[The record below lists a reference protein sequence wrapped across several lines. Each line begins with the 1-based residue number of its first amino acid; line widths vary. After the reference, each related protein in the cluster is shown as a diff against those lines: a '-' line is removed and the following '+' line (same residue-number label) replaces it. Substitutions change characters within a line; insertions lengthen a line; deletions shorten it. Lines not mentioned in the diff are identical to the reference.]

1 MSTGDDDAPAQT
13 AFARTDEF
21 LRDVARL
28 TDLDF
33 GSEASR
39 EEEREE
45 QAALGQLCTVLDDY
59 QEQSYLLD
67 PSLETLVSPLLASLR
82 EQVRRQGSQLGGKRV
97 ERVAKILYWFTKV
110 RGPKTIVRFFPHE
123 VTDLAVLVQ
132 LLSAD
137 PDAPSTSSTPLHSST
152 SWELRYI
159 LLLWLS
165 VCIRLPFT
173 LSRLSPGTTDAIE
186 ALGLKWLERSGKEAD
201 GAAEVLGRYFARNDV
216 DVARL
221 LGWCEDA
228 LQSSPEKQK
237 TVYPLLTA
245 LLLVLSTASPAHLL
259 PHFPRL
265 YALLALMPAP
275 DDGRVGANLARCRAK
290 FAGRIAMLRLQVETK
305 DSGGEDV
312 PEEVEVIV
320 GELIEGLAHPDSIP
334 RYSSAKYLARLSLL
348 LPPSFASQIL
358 DAILTS
364 FEEALAE
371 GSTARGEGRA
381 QGACLAVGEMARRSV
396 LNRLETEERDE
407 VVKRILDCTLQAL
420 NYDHLTALHSIGT
433 SVRDSAS
440 YVLWSLSRTLP
451 SSSLSADQAQQLAER
466 LVCTACLDR
475 EVSVRRAAS
484 AAWQEAVGR
493 WGIFPHGISVLRLVD
508 FFTVSVRHRAFL
520 QAAVGVATYHE
531 YRPAL
536 VSHLLGRPASSSSS
550 GTGITHYDAEIRSL
564 SAQAL
569 EAVVE
574 GAADELAERLIE
586 EQVKKLE
593 EVKKNVGRL
602 HGVLLS
608 LAHLAKAT
616 HALPSS
622 RQAEELKA
630 LVCEAVCNL
639 HPSTRSLKSNQLV
652 LSAAL
657 SALASSAPD
666 SAIDATSLHLPP
678 NWFDIVHLACD
689 RSEQDVHD
697 KAGEAIAAVSK
708 AIDCRQQVDS
718 LLADLDSR
726 SGTRQQAAVL
736 LLGQIDYSAA
746 HANDEKLATVR
757 RRLVDF
763 VQRDGLRKA
772 TTIEGRRNGVDALA
786 AILLR
791 HGDAEDLASLLD
803 PVLSA
808 LQLGFTDYTSDQR
821 GDVGSWVRI
830 STLNAWASLI
840 PSFYPSRLDRQMAD
854 QLVSKMV
861 KLCLERLD
869 NVREAAG
876 TALLSLWRWQSG
888 TDGEGAGVLRGEE
901 VWRAIAAEER
911 RNWRDLDWSS
921 ERILPLL
928 RVVEYRADLLEGAV
942 LSMSQFSSSTAFV
955 DFCLSLPAL
964 PPASAEFDDP
974 ASYSLLSLLSSLLVL
989 GKTHF
994 SSNRI
999 FVPLLS
1005 TLASLAEAG
1014 CLDEVAAEEAGEGGK
1029 VLRDLVGVAFN
1040 GVGKMKSSAR
1050 LTGAM
1055 KVVIAFLPLPHVGPT
1070 VAARLHLFLA
1080 HPQAWLRQQTA
1091 DELFGALAAIG
1102 SEDEE
1107 LSAMLA
1113 ETSWASLSQDKAT
1126 EKGRAIGEQVK
1137 AAVELL
1143 GA

>member
-1 MSTGDDDAPAQT
+1 MSTESDDAPAQT
-13 AFARTDEF
+13 AFARTDDF

-33 GSEASR
+33 GSEPSR

-45 QAALGQLCTVLDDY
+45 QAALGRLCAVLDDY

-82 EQVRRQGSQLGGKRV
+82 EQLRRQGSQLGGKRV

-110 RGPKTIVRFFPHE
+110 RGSKTIVRFFPHE

-165 VCIRLPFT
+165 VCIRLPFS

-216 DVARL
+216 DIAIL
-221 LGWCEDA
+221 LGRCEDA
-228 LQSSPEKQK
+228 LRSPEKQK

-245 LLLVLSTASPAHLL
+245 LLLVLSTAPPAHLL

-290 FAGRIAMLRLQVETK
+290 LAGRIALLRLQVETK
-305 DSGGEDV
+305 GATDEDV

-348 LPPSFASQIL
+348 LPPSFASQLL

-371 GSTARGEGRA
+371 SSTTRGEGKA

-396 LNRLETEERDE
+396 LDRLEEDERDE

-420 NYDHLTALHSIGT
+420 HYDHLTALHSIGT

-440 YVLWSLSRTLP
+440 YVLWSLSRTFP
-451 SSSLSADQAQQLAER
+451 SSSLSADQAQRLAER

-520 QAAVGVATYHE
+520 QAAVGVATYPE

-536 VSHLLGRPASSSSS
+536 VSHLLGRPASSSST
-550 GTGITHYDAEIRSL
+550 GTGIAHYDAEIRLL

-569 EAVVE
+569 GAVVK
-574 GAADELAERLIE
+574 GAAEELVERLIE

-593 EVKKNVGRL
+593 QVTKNVGRL

-608 LAHLAKAT
+608 LAHLAKA
-616 HALPSS
+616 AQELPNS

-630 LVCEAVCNL
+630 LIFESVCAL
-639 HPSTRSLKSNQLV
+639 YPSTRSLKSNQLV

-657 SALASSAPD
+657 SALASSAPTP
-666 SAIDATSLHLPP
+666 AIDATRPHPP
-678 NWFDIVHLACD
+678 STWFDVVHLACD

-697 KAGEAIAAVSK
+697 KAGEAIASVSK
-708 AIDCRQQVDS
+708 AMDCRLQIES

-726 SGTRQQAAVL
+726 TGTRQQAAVL

-746 HANDEKLATVR
+746 HSNDEKLATVL

-763 VQRDGLRKA
+763 VQRDGSRKA
-772 TTIEGRRNGVDALA
+772 ATIEGRRNGIDALA
-786 AILLR
+786 TVLLR
-791 HGDAEDLASLLD
+791 HGDAEDLGTLLD
-803 PVLSA
+803 FVLSA
-808 LQLGFTDYTSDQR
+808 LRLGFTDYTSDQR

-840 PSFYPSRLDRQMAD
+840 PSFYPSRLDRQTAD
-854 QLVSKMV
+854 QIVAKMV

-876 TALLSLWRWQSG
+876 TALMSLWEWQSG
-888 TDGEGAGVLRGEE
+888 TKAEGAGVLRGEE
-901 VWRAIAAEER
+901 VWEAIAAEDR
-911 RNWRDLDWSS
+911 RNWRDLNWSS

-928 RVVEYRADLLEGAV
+928 RVPEYRTDLLEGAV
-942 LSMSQFSSSTAFV
+942 LSLSQFSSSTAFV

-964 PPASAEFDDP
+964 PPSSAKHDELVPYTLF
-974 ASYSLLSLLSSLLVL
+974 SLLSSLLAL
-989 GKTHF
+989 SKAHF

-1014 CLDEVAAEEAGEGGK
+1014 CLDEVAADEAEEGGK
-1029 VLRDLVGVAFN
+1029 VLRDLVGVAVN
-1040 GVGKMKSSAR
+1040 GVGNMKSSAR

-1055 KVVIAFLPLPHVGPT
+1055 KVVIAFLPLPHVGPS
-1070 VAARLHLFLA
+1070 AATRLPLFLA

-1107 LSAMLA
+1107 LSTMLA
-1113 ETSWASLSQDKAT
+1113 ETSWTSLSQEEAT
-1126 EKGRAIGEQVK
+1126 ERGRAVGEKVK
-1137 AAVELL
+1137 TAVELSD
-1143 GA
+1143 A

>member
-1 MSTGDDDAPAQT
+1 MSTECDDAPAQL
-13 AFARTDEF
+13 AFARIEEF
-21 LRDVARL
+21 LRDATRL
-28 TDLDF
+28 ANLDF
-33 GSEASR
+33 DSEPSR

-45 QAALGQLCTVLDDY
+45 RAALGRLCAMLDDY

-67 PSLETLVSPLLASLR
+67 PSLETLVSPLLTSLR
-82 EQVRRQGSQLGGKRV
+82 VQVRRQGSKLGGRRI

-110 RGPKTIVRFFPHE
+110 RGSKTIAQFFPHE
-123 VTDLAVLVQ
+123 VTDLAGLVQ

-137 PDAPSTSSTPLHSST
+137 PDAPSTSSTPLLSSP

-165 VCIRLPFT
+165 VCIRLPFA
-173 LSRLSPGTTDAIE
+173 LSRLTPGTKDAIE

-216 DVARL
+216 DIACL
-221 LGWCEDA
+221 LEWSEDA
-228 LQSSPEKQK
+228 LRSSEKQK
-237 TVYPLLTA
+237 TAET
-245 LLLVLSTASPAHLL
+245 S
-259 PHFPRL
+259 
-265 YALLALMPAP
+265 
-275 DDGRVGANLARCRAK
+275 GA
-290 FAGRIAMLRLQVETK
+290 
-305 DSGGEDV
+305 DHEDV
-312 PEEVEVIV
+312 PEEVELIV

-348 LPPSFASQIL
+348 LPTSFASQVL

-371 GSTARGEGRA
+371 ASTARGEGKA
-381 QGACLAVGEMARRSV
+381 QGACLAVGEMARRGV

-407 VVKRILDCTLQAL
+407 VVKRVLDCTLQAL
-420 NYDHLTALHSIGT
+420 NYDHLTVLHSIGT

-440 YVLWSLSRTLP
+440 YVLWSLSRTLS
-451 SSSLSADQAQQLAER
+451 SSSLSAKQAQGLAER

-520 QAAVGVATYHE
+520 QAAVGVAGYPE
-531 YRPAL
+531 YRLAL
-536 VSHLLGRPASSSSS
+536 VSHLLGRPASSS
-550 GTGITHYDAEIRSL
+550 GTAAGIAHYDAEIRSL

-569 EAVVE
+569 GLIVE
-574 GAADELAERLIE
+574 GAAEELAERLID
-586 EQVKKLE
+586 EQVKKLD
-593 EVKKNVGRL
+593 EVKKDAGRL

-616 HALPSS
+616 QALPTSA
-622 RQAEELKA
+622 QGEAFKA
-630 LVCEAVCNL
+630 Q
-639 HPSTRSLKSNQLV
+639 PSTRSLKSNQLV

-657 SALASSAPD
+657 SALASSAPT
-666 SAIDATSLHLPP
+666 SAIAAANTRLPP
-678 NWFDIVHLACD
+678 NWFDLVHLACD
-689 RSEQDVHD
+689 RSEQDVHE
-697 KAGEAIAAVSK
+697 KACEAIAAVSK
-708 AIDCRQQVDS
+708 AVDCCQQIDS

-736 LLGQIDYSAA
+736 LLGQINYS
-746 HANDEKLATVR
+746 HNHENSEKLAALM
-757 RRLVDF
+757 RRLFDF
-763 VQRDGLRKA
+763 VQREGPRKA
-772 TTIEGRRNGVDALA
+772 ATIEGRRNGVEAMA
-786 AILLR
+786 AILIR
-791 HGDAEDLASLLD
+791 DQDAGTLEPLLD
-803 PVLSA
+803 PAVSA

-830 STLNAWASLI
+830 STLSAWSTLIASL
-840 PSFYPSRLDRQMAD
+840 YLSRLDRHAAD
-854 QLVSKMV
+854 QVIAKMV

-876 TALLSLWRWQSG
+876 EALMSVWAWQIEGDGGSG
-888 TDGEGAGVLRGEE
+888 GYEGSEGLLRGEE

-911 RNWRDLDWSS
+911 QNWRDLNWSS

-928 RVVEYRADLLEGAV
+928 QVAEYRADLLEGAV

-964 PPASAEFDDP
+964 PPASAESDNTT
-974 ASYSLLSLLSSLLVL
+974 SYSLVSLLSSLLAL
-989 GKTHF
+989 GKTQF
-994 SSNRI
+994 TSNRI
-999 FVPLLS
+999 LVPLLS
-1005 TLASLAEAG
+1005 TLATLAEAG
-1014 CLDEVAAEEAGEGGK
+1014 CLDEVAANETGEGAN
-1029 VLRDLVGVAFN
+1029 VLRDLIGVVVN

-1050 LTGAM
+1050 LTGAV
-1055 KVVIAFLPLPHVGPT
+1055 KVVVAFLPLPNVGT
-1070 VAARLHLFLA
+1070 SAATRLHLFLA
-1080 HPQAWLRQQTA
+1080 HPQPWLRQQAA

-1102 SEDEE
+1102 SEDQE
-1107 LSAMLA
+1107 LQTMLA
-1113 ETSWASLSQDKAT
+1113 ETSWSGLSKEEAT
-1126 EKGRAIGEQVK
+1126 RKGRAVEEKVK
-1137 AAVELL
+1137 AAVELS